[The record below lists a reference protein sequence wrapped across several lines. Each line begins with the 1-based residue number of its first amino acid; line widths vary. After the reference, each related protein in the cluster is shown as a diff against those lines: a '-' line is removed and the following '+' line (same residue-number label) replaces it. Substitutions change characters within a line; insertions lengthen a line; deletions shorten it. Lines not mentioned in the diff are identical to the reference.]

1 MEFELDDYR
10 SGRINKKV
18 RNLNCIN
25 STGYNNTNE
34 NKYKKKKIENKS
46 ENIANKNNN
55 NDKAIYVNSKNN
67 NYLITKLKKE
77 NESLRLI
84 VSEYESNIVKYKIN

>member
-34 NKYKKKKIENKS
+34 NKYKKKK
-46 ENIANKNNN
+46 
-55 NDKAIYVNSKNN
+55 
-67 NYLITKLKKE
+67 L
-77 NESLRLI
+77 
-84 VSEYESNIVKYKIN
+84 KINQKISLIKIIIMKKLYM

>member
-34 NKYKKKKIENKS
+34 NKYKKKK
-46 ENIANKNNN
+46 
-55 NDKAIYVNSKNN
+55 
-67 NYLITKLKKE
+67 L
-77 NESLRLI
+77 
-84 VSEYESNIVKYKIN
+84 KINQKISLIKIIMKKLYM

>member
-25 STGYNNTNE
+25 NTGYNNTNS
-34 NKYKKKKIENKS
+34 NNYQYNYNKKKLKI
-46 ENIANKNNN
+46 I
-55 NDKAIYVNSKNN
+55 
-67 NYLITKLKKE
+67 
-77 NESLRLI
+77 
-84 VSEYESNIVKYKIN
+84 

>member
-34 NKYKKKKIENKS
+34 NKYKKKL
-46 ENIANKNNN
+46 
-55 NDKAIYVNSKNN
+55 YM
-67 NYLITKLKKE
+67 
-77 NESLRLI
+77 
-84 VSEYESNIVKYKIN
+84 